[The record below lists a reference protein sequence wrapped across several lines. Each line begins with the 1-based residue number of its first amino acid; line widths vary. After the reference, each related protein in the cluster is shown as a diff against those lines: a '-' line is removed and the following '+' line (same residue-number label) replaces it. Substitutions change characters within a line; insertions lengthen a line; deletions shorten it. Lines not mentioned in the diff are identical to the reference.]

1 MGKIHSITKSVNS
14 QQKDITEL
22 SDLELL
28 KKLAVS
34 LGYNKEISLEN
45 LMEDVYRGIQYVM
58 PVSLF
63 NKYSSLLACSD
74 SLHTS
79 SLKNKYRRRL
89 EIALQVIT
97 ESK

>member
-22 SDLELL
+22 SDLELI
-28 KKLAVS
+28 KLAVS